1 MRFIQ
6 RVATFAAIAV
16 AFSAIDPAK
25 AEEALSRGGWLS
37 GTLRLIHTSHPNGTK
52 IDAYQIVSEPRK
64 MQASDDFCANPDGQ
78 ATTFHLFTKTKSD
91 RVHLSRLVGKKMQV
105 RVWELFCSQTAW
117 HVGDVAVN
125 KWSWQ

>member
-1 MRFIQ
+1 MRFF
-6 RVATFAAIAV
+6 RFAMVLVVAAV
-16 AFSAIDPAK
+16 AFSTVSVK
-25 AEEALSRGGWLS
+25 ADEPLTRGGWLS
-37 GTLRLIHTSHPNGTK
+37 GTLRLIHTAHPNGTK
-52 IDAYQIVSEPRK
+52 IDAYQIVSEPRQ
-64 MQASDDFCANPDGQ
+64 MQASDDFCSNPNGT
-78 ATTFHLFTKTKSD
+78 ASTFHLFAKTKSD